1 MVPGRHLATM
11 HEKALEAGRPLPV
24 SVNIGVDPA
33 TALASCCTGPLAPYG
48 FDELAV
54 AGALRGAPVELGQCI
69 SVDAPCIAHAEYVLE
84 GEITGERAAENPRG
98 AAGAM
103 PELLG
108 YPGAARSSLPVL
120 RIKRITSRHD
130 PIYQSVIGPGLEQ
143 SNLLGIALETDILSF
158 LWSQYGDLIVN
169 AFASPAGGG
178 QLLVALSV
186 RKRSPACDDRARE
199 AAEELLK
206 RKRMVKMV
214 LLADEDVNI
223 FDHGELW
230 WAMSTRFQASSDII
244 TLNDQ
249 PGFRSDPTQNPEYG
263 AGITELGRTS
273 KAVFDCTAPYRLRGR
288 FKRPVWGIGSR

>member
-1 MVPGRHLATM
+1 
-11 HEKALEAGRPLPV
+11 
-24 SVNIGVDPA
+24 
-33 TALASCCTGPLAPYG
+33 
-48 FDELAV
+48 
-54 AGALRGAPVELGQCI
+54 LRGAPVELGQCI
-69 SVDAPCIAHAEYVLE
+69 SVDAPCIARAEYVLE
-84 GEITGERAAENPRG
+84 GEITGERADENPRG
-98 AAGAM
+98 AGAM

-108 YPGAARSSLPVL
+108 YPGAARSGLPVL

-158 LWSQYGDLIVN
+158 LWSQYGDLIAN

-186 RKRSPACDDRARE
+186 RKSGLACDDRARQ

-206 RKRMVKMV
+206 RKRMVKTV
-214 LLADEDVNI
+214 ILADEDVNI

-244 TLNDQ
+244 ALDNQ
-249 PGFRSDPTQNPEYG
+249 PGFRSDPSQNPAYG
-263 AGITELGRTS
+263 AGITEIGRTS
-273 KAVFDCTAPYRLRGR
+273 KAVFDCTVPYRLRSR
-288 FKRPVWGIGSR
+288 FKRPVWGIGPGDIRDSRYRN